1 MSARRMI
8 EKVVCNSPSNF
19 ESLFNE
25 CAKSPT
31 FFVLFTGSKTNGR
44 SWCGDCTAAEPVIN
58 AALEEIDG
66 GCKLLVV
73 DCPREDYRQQ
83 DYAYRVNPKISLRC
97 VPTLMKWTNGKLV
110 GRLNDSQ
117 SQSSALVKELIEA

>member
-1 MSARRMI
+1 MVER
-8 EKVVCNSPSNF
+8 VLCNSTSNF

-25 CAKSPT
+25 CSKSSPT
-31 FFVLFTGSKTNGR
+31 FYVLFTGSKTNGR

-58 AALEEIDG
+58 SALGEIEG

-73 DCPREDYRQQ
+73 DCPREEYRKQ

-97 VPTLMKWTNGKLV
+97 VPTLMKWSNGKLV

-117 SQSSALVKELIEA
+117 SQSSALVKELIDSE